1 MDNLSLNFIH
11 LSFETG
17 SIIGLEVNNQTGL
30 AGQLSPGTPSS
41 LSQYRAHK
49 MDQGSWLLFTGVLR
63 MVLEPVL
70 VSRAL
75 YPLNHLLHPLSG

>member
-17 SIIGLEVNNQTGL
+17 SLIGLEVNNQTGL
-30 AGQLSPGTPSS
+30 AGQLSPGDS
-41 LSQYRAHK
+41 LSLLPQYRAHK
-49 MDQGSWLLFTGVLR
+49 VDQGSLASFYRGS
-63 MVLEPVL
+63 LEPML

-75 YPLNHLLHPLSG
+75 YPLNHLLHPFSGSL